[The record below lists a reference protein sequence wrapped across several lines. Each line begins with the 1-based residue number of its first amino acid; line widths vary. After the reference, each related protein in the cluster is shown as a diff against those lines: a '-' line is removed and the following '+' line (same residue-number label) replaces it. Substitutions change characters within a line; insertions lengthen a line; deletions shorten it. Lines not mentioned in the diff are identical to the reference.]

1 MAGAES
7 DITIVRNDDDKRLE
21 AHVDGRLAGI
31 AEYIPAKQ
39 VIAFVHTEVEPA
51 YEGRGVGSALARAAL
66 DMARDADT
74 KFLAVCPFIAAW
86 AARHPEYEPWN
97 YRPTSRVVD

>member
-1 MAGAES
+1 MADAKS
-7 DITIVRNDDDKRLE
+7 DVTIVRDDADHRLE
-21 AHVDGRLAGI
+21 ARVDGQLAGI

-74 KFLAVCPFIAAW
+74 KFLAVCPFIAGW